1 MNVCNEVK
9 NDIYLGSWTYMKQM
23 NYFDILISL
32 SNTRGSLQPRVST
45 YHDQQAR
52 TYTKNSTSHQRIQLP
67 ENEGCEYKRADIT
80 R

>member
-1 MNVCNEVK
+1 
-9 NDIYLGSWTYMKQM
+9 M

-80 R
+80 ENNSCECTLTG